1 MLLEKQIFQNIIDNA
16 PLISIDL
23 IIKNHL
29 GKVLLGKRKNPPAQD
44 YWFVPGGRIRKNE
57 TFEQAFTRLTL
68 QELGQS
74 LSLKEAVFLAPYQHF
89 YIDSMFDGQI
99 STHYVVLAYQLTIDG
114 NLLNLPFEQHHC
126 YKWFDVDEL
135 LSNQQVHPFTKDYFN
150 NKDN

>member
-1 MLLEKQIFQNIIDNA
+1 MFIDNNVFSQVIKIT
-16 PLISIDL
+16 PLVSIDL
-23 IIKNHL
+23 IIKNHQSQ
-29 GKVLLGKRKNPPAQD
+29 VLLGKRNNSPAQN

-74 LSLKEAVFLAPYQHF
+74 LSLKDAIFLAPYQHF
-89 YIDSMFDGQI
+89 YIDSMFDEQI
-99 STHYVVLAYQLTIDG
+99 STHYVVLAYQLIMSE
-114 NLLNLPFEQHHC
+114 NLLNLPFEQHHY